1 MKLTSAH
8 NSYNTHHMKSFFMD
22 PTLNMDDFYNACD
35 NRDEADW
42 DKMYENYNAAVD
54 WPTTTYYK
62 DLVVKYPEA
71 KCILTVRSADSWYTS
86 VKNTVH
92 IVNQRKPSD
101 DPKFAQFKNMTHKVT
116 EELGIMD
123 PIKITDEEAIK
134 KCFIDH
140 NEEVKRTIPADRLI
154 VLELGEGWDR
164 LCEFLGKEV
173 PDMPYPRAN
182 STQEFQELQM
192 KRTMKDNQ

>member
-1 MKLTSAH
+1 
-8 NSYNTHHMKSFFMD
+8 MD